1 GDRIRAEESTM
12 KYFVTGS
19 TGFIGRFVVERLLA
33 RKNAQVYVLIR
44 ETSADKFEALKAR
57 FGEAGE
63 RLHAVWGDI
72 TTPGL
77 ITGEN
82 QGANGA
88 GYNHVFHLAA
98 VYDMNMDDETADRVN
113 NEGTRNV
120 VNFVNSLGDKT
131 TLHHVSSVAVAGDD
145 FVGSFTEDMF
155 DEGQELKHPY
165 YRTKFES
172 ERIVREEC
180 TAPWRVYRPG
190 VVVGSSQTGE
200 MDKVDGPYYFFKT
213 IQKVRD
219 RLPRWLPLLGVEGGR
234 VPVVPVDYVADAM
247 VAIAHQAGHDGK
259 AFFLVQSDA
268 PTVGELMRTLIRAAH
283 GPDIARNFELP
294 RVPEPMKQLASRL
307 ADRVPGNLAK
317 RVSDAVGVPV
327 SALGYITNRATF
339 DDQNARAALKGT
351 GIACPDIKDYAPL
364 LWQYWELHLDTHV
377 RVPRRAARRLQGKV
391 ILITGASSGIGLITA
406 KKCAAAG
413 AKVLLVA
420 RTREKLEETQ
430 RIIQKAGGEAHVY
443 PCDLSNMESIDAMAD
458 QVLNDFG
465 HVDVLVNNAGRSIRR
480 AVMESLD
487 RFHDYE
493 RTMQLNYF
501 GCVRLILK
509 LLPVMAK
516 RRSGQIVNISSIGVL
531 ANAARFSA
539 YVASKSAL
547 DAFSRCLSAE
557 VKHKNIDITAI
568 YMPLV
573 RTPMIAPTKMYDY
586 VPAWS
591 PEKAGDT
598 VLKAILDKPK
608 SVATAL
614 GTAASIS
621 YALWPKINDFVLN
634 KGFQLFPSSAA
645 AKGAKDQKPTLEQ
658 VVFANVLRGEH
669 W

>member
-1 GDRIRAEESTM
+1 VN
-12 KYFVTGS
+12 YFVTGA

-33 RKNAQVYVLIR
+33 RKDAQVYVLIR
-44 ETSADKFEALKAR
+44 EASAEKFEALKGR
-57 FGEAGE
+57 FPDGGD

-77 ITGEN
+77 VTGEN
-82 QGANGA
+82 PGANGA
-88 GYNHVFHLAA
+88 GYDHVFHLAA

-113 NEGTRNV
+113 KEGTRNV
-120 VNFVNSLGDKT
+120 VNFVNALGDKA

-145 FVGSFTEDMF
+145 FAGRFTEDMF
-155 DEGQELKHPY
+155 DEGQNLKHPY

-172 ERIVREEC
+172 EAIVRDEC

-200 MDKVDGPYYFFKT
+200 MDKIDGPYYFFKT
-213 IQKVRD
+213 IQRIRD
-219 RLPRWLPLLGVEGGR
+219 KLPRWLPLLGLEGGR

-247 VAIAHQAGHDGK
+247 VAIAHQPGLDGQ
-259 AFFLVQSDA
+259 AFFLIQSNA
-268 PTVGELMRTLIRAAH
+268 PTVGELMKTLMEAAH
-283 GPDIARNFELP
+283 GPDIAKNFELP
-294 RVPEPMKQLASRL
+294 RLPAPMKQLATRL
-307 ADRVPGNLAK
+307 ADRVPGNVQK
-317 RVSDAVGVPV
+317 RVSEAVGVPL
-327 SALGYITNRATF
+327 SALGYVTNRTVF
-339 DDQNARAALKGT
+339 DDKQARAALKGT
-351 GIACPDIKDYAPL
+351 GIHCPDLKDYAGK
-364 LWQYWELHLDTHV
+364 LWEYWETNLDLDV
-377 RVPRRAARRLQGKV
+377 RVPRGASRKLAGKV
-391 ILITGASSGIGLITA
+391 VLITGASSGIGLITA
-406 KKCAAAG
+406 RKCAAAG

-420 RTREKLEETQ
+420 RTREKLEEVQ
-430 RIIQKAGGEAHVY
+430 RILQKAGGEAHVY

-458 QVLNDFG
+458 AVLNDFG

-487 RFHDYE
+487 RFHDFE

-501 GCVRLILK
+501 GSVRLILK
-509 LLPVMAK
+509 LLPSMTK
-516 RRSGQIVNISSIGVL
+516 RKGGQIINISSIGVL

-539 YVASKSAL
+539 YVASKAAL

-557 VKHKNIDITAI
+557 VVHKNINITAI

-573 RTPMIAPTKMYDY
+573 RTPMIAPTRMYDY

-598 VLKAILDKPK
+598 VIKAILERPK

-614 GTAASIS
+614 GTAASVS
-621 YALWPKINDFVLN
+621 YALWPKINDFLLN

-645 AKGAKDQKPTLEQ
+645 AKGSKEAKQKPTLEQ

>member
-1 GDRIRAEESTM
+1 M

-19 TGFIGRFVVERLLA
+19 TGFIGRFVVERLLM
-33 RKNAQVYVLIR
+33 RRDAQVYVLIR
-44 ETSADKFEALKAR
+44 ESSADKFEALKAR
-57 FGEAGE
+57 FPDHED

-77 ITGEN
+77 LTGEN
-82 QGANGA
+82 TGANGG
-88 GYNHVFHLAA
+88 GYDHVFHLAA

-120 VNFVNSLGDKT
+120 VNFVNALGGGA

-145 FVGSFTEDMF
+145 FNGRFTEDMF
-155 DEGQELKHPY
+155 DEGQVLKHPY

-172 ERIVREEC
+172 ERIVREE
-180 TAPWRVYRPG
+180 TAGAWRVYRPG

-200 MDKVDGPYYFFKT
+200 MDKIDGPYYFFKT
-213 IQKVRD
+213 IQKIRD
-219 RLPRWLPLLGVEGGR
+219 SLPRWLPLLGVEGGR

-247 VAIAHQAGHDGK
+247 VAIAHKPGLDKQ

-268 PTVGELMRTLIRAAH
+268 PTVGGLMRTLMEAAH

-294 RVPEPMKQLASRL
+294 RMPGAMKQLASRL
-307 ADRVPGNLAK
+307 AEQVPGNLLK
-317 RVSDAVGVPV
+317 RASSAIGVPV
-327 SALGYITNRATF
+327 SALGYVTNRAVF
-339 DDQNARAALKGT
+339 DDQHARAALKGT
-351 GIACPDIKDYAPL
+351 GIECPDIKTYAKK
-364 LWQYWELHLDTHV
+364 LWEYWELHLDTDV
-377 RVPRRAARRLQGKV
+377 KVSRRAQRKLSGKV

-430 RIIQKAGGEAHVY
+430 RIIAKAGGESHVY
-443 PCDLSNMESIDAMAD
+443 PCDLSNMESIDKMAD
-458 QVLNDFG
+458 QVLADFG

-487 RFHDYE
+487 RFHDFE

-509 LLPVMAK
+509 LLPSMTQRK
-516 RRSGQIVNISSIGVL
+516 SGQIINISSIGVL

-573 RTPMIAPTKMYDY
+573 RTPMIAPTKIYDY

-598 VLKAILDKPK
+598 VLNAILDKPK

-634 KGFQLFPSSAA
+634 RGFQLFPSSSA
-645 AKGAKDQKPTLEQ
+645 AKGVREQKPTLEQ